1 MLVLT
6 RKLNEQIKIGNDITI
21 TVIKL
26 RNNQIRLGID
36 APRDVRVLR
45 AELGESVA
53 DAIVS
58 ADAAQNAKAKAND
71 SEASK
76 ANAATTPTN
85 RVRTFLNVAEV
96 VESSEG
102 QSGEQGAIR
111 NDVVDGLMSADEM
124 IAAGKDIDD
133 EKFDNDCESGG
144 NDSPQ
149 SSIQLF
155 SGTIGRDG
163 TIRENIARD
172 RNASRGGAPLAAFF
186 TAP

>member
-58 ADAAQNAKAKAND
+58 ADAAQNAKAND
-71 SEASK
+71 NEASK
-76 ANAATTPTN
+76 ANAATSPIN
-85 RVRTFLNVAEV
+85 RVRTFLSVAEV
-96 VESSEG
+96 AEPSEVQSS
-102 QSGEQGAIR
+102 EQGAIR

-133 EKFDNDCESGG
+133 GKFDNGCESSG

-149 SSIQLF
+149 SSVQLF

-163 TIRENIARD
+163 TLRENVARD
-172 RNASRGGAPLAAFF
+172 RNAIRGRAPLAAFF